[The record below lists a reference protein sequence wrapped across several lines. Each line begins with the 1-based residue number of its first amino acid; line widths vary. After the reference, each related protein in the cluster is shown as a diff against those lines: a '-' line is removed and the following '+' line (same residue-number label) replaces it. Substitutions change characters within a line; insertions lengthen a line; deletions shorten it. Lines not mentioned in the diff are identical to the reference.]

1 MPRSP
6 NPLACTSRSNQ
17 AIATHSAPK
26 CVHPHREARHDAPS
40 ACCAATCQYH
50 HTAIHPSGVIL
61 STDHPTSHPQKRKK
75 STLQPSAALSPRAPI
90 RGTRKRREIFRLQRL
105 HALTLPP
112 AMRLSAQPLTCIS
125 RAIQAPPIFHP
136 LRIKVGFL
144 WRKPTLMRLWCDFD
158 ANRTRDKCARKAST
172 RRAMGKRDAT
182 VISPPTPAAHPSV
195 RQRKRPRKKTSTPY
209 EQSEGLQ
216 LKR

>member
-1 MPRSP
+1 MRPPAPRSTARRTLCLLRRNMP
-6 NPLACTSRSNQ
+6 MPSHRNP
-17 AIATHSAPK
+17 PK
-26 CVHPHREARHDAPS
+26 RGNPINVPS
-40 ACCAATCQYH
+40 HQ
-50 HTAIHPSGVIL
+50 PS
-61 STDHPTSHPQKRKK
+61 QKRKK

-112 AMRLSAQPLTCIS
+112 AMRPSVQPLVRIS
-125 RAIQAPPIFHP
+125 RAIQAPPIFQP

-172 RRAMGKRDAT
+172 QRATGKRDAT
-182 VISPPTPAAHPSV
+182 VISSPTHEAYPSV
-195 RQRKRPRKKTSTPY
+195 RQRKRPRKKASTPY

>member
-1 MPRSP
+1 MRPPTPRSTARRTLCLLRRNMP
-6 NPLACTSRSNQ
+6 MPSHRNPSKQGNP
-17 AIATHSAPK
+17 IN
-26 CVHPHREARHDAPS
+26 VPS
-40 ACCAATCQYH
+40 HQ
-50 HTAIHPSGVIL
+50 PS
-61 STDHPTSHPQKRKK
+61 QKRKK
-75 STLQPSAALSPRAPI
+75 LTLQPSAALSPRAPI
-90 RGTRKRREIFRLQRL
+90 RGKRKRGENFRLQRL
-105 HALTLPP
+105 HPLTLPP
-112 AMRLSAQPLTCIS
+112 AMRPSVQPLVRIS

-144 WRKPTLMRLWCDFD
+144 WRKPTLMRLWYDFD
-158 ANRTRDKCARKAST
+158 ANRTRDNCARKAST

-182 VISPPTPAAHPSV
+182 VISSPTHAAYPSV

>member
-1 MPRSP
+1 MRPPAPRSTARRTLCLLRRNMP
-6 NPLACTSRSNQ
+6 MPSHRNPSKRGNP
-17 AIATHSAPK
+17 ING
-26 CVHPHREARHDAPS
+26 PS
-40 ACCAATCQYH
+40 HQ
-50 HTAIHPSGVIL
+50 PS
-61 STDHPTSHPQKRKK
+61 QKRKK

-90 RGTRKRREIFRLQRL
+90 RGTRKRREIFRLQRP

-112 AMRLSAQPLTCIS
+112 AMRPSVQPLVRIS

-144 WRKPTLMRLWCDFD
+144 WRKPTLMRLWYDFD

-182 VISPPTPAAHPSV
+182 VISSPTHAAYPSV
-195 RQRKRPRKKTSTPY
+195 RQRKRSRKKTSTPY
-209 EQSEGLQ
+209 EQPEGLP

>member
-1 MPRSP
+1 MRPPAPRSTARRTLCLLRRNMP
-6 NPLACTSRSNQ
+6 MPSHRNPSKRGNP
-17 AIATHSAPK
+17 ING
-26 CVHPHREARHDAPS
+26 PS
-40 ACCAATCQYH
+40 HQ
-50 HTAIHPSGVIL
+50 PS
-61 STDHPTSHPQKRKK
+61 QKRKK

-90 RGTRKRREIFRLQRL
+90 RGTKKRREIFRLQRL

-112 AMRLSAQPLTCIS
+112 AMRPSVQPLVRIS

-144 WRKPTLMRLWCDFD
+144 QRKTTLMRLWCDFD
-158 ANRTRDKCARKAST
+158 ANRTRGKCARKAST

-182 VISPPTPAAHPSV
+182 VISSPTPAAHPSV
-195 RQRKRPRKKTSTPY
+195 RQRKRPRKKTGTPY